1 MRATKNDVM
10 AKLVFHIGAADGIR
24 AADLARELDITERRL
39 RHLITDLIEE
49 DGIGICG
56 HPSTGYYVARTP
68 EELEATIEFHKT
80 RALHELHKASRLS
93 KIPLPDL
100 VGQLKLRT

>member
-1 MRATKNDVM
+1 MSATKNDVM
-10 AKLVFHIGAADGIR
+10 AKLVFHIGAINGIR
-24 AADLARELDITERRL
+24 AADLARELGTTERRL
-39 RHLITDLIEE
+39 RALITELIE
-49 DGIGICG
+49 DGVGVCG
-56 HPSTGYYVARTP
+56 HPSTGYYIARTP
-68 EELEATIEFHKT
+68 AELEATIEFHKS